1 MNHNASP
8 KERLLQAFIKSFPQ
22 IGGISVPIAELSESE
37 LWKWVSIKTKI
48 SELDLAQGLADS
60 SGYKRATSLAAE
72 STSLLR
78 KIPFQIARSILVLPL
93 NETPEAGIVIATR
106 NPFND
111 ETTQVINFLLGRSF
125 QYAITPPDHLE
136 AAITHE
142 YMNLADSKNMKTGQI
157 FLDTDGNSQDIG
169 SSVNDKAIPS
179 LAREIMLKAIALN
192 ASDIHFQPFFGSFA
206 IRIRVDGILRRLT
219 LLPGEVGDSIVRY
232 FLGQSGMDPTNQLI
246 PQDGR
251 MSLMLGKS
259 HYDLRISALPASGAV
274 RLVVRLLN
282 QNRLFQLDKAEFSI
296 YALQKLHAFCSNSS
310 GVILLTGPTGC
321 GKTSTLYSMISELNQ
336 EGTNIIT
343 VENPVEYKLPGIS
356 QVEVNKKAG
365 LTFASALRSILRQDP
380 DIILIGEIRDEETAR
395 IAMQSALTGHLVL
408 STLHTN
414 DAITAIPR
422 LIDLGVS
429 PSVLADALSGIVS
442 QRLLR
447 RLCEKCKEPVT
458 LPLSREES
466 LFKKVSRIKPGARA
480 IGCNDCGYTGYSGR
494 IPVTDI
500 IEITPPIV
508 QAIIAGATNLES
520 LREACGTQFKPIS
533 TSAAK
538 RIISGDTSA
547 SEAARVIG
555 HHFWHEVASEYN
567 QKIPDASQ
575 ISLAIVDDNTLTPAI
590 LIFSINTGLAEAIS
604 GVATQSWFNPITVKS
619 PEEANKALHKN
630 IHICFVIVDIDDA
643 LDDDAAIQFIED
655 ARVAMAWSRLPALLM
670 IPEGKPWLEEKL
682 IAAGATSLF
691 LHKPATAVEIIGK
704 VAAAL
709 EEQH

>member
-22 IGGISVPIAELSESE
+22 IGGISVPIADLSESE
-37 LWKWVSIKTKI
+37 LWKWISIKTKI
-48 SELDLAQGLADS
+48 SELDLAQGLADT
-60 SGYKRATSLAAE
+60 SGYKRATSLSAE
-72 STSLLR
+72 NTSLLR
-78 KIPFQIARSILVLPL
+78 QIPFQIARSIVALPL
-93 NETPEAGIVIATR
+93 NETKETGIVIATR

-111 ETTQVINFLLGRSF
+111 EATQVIHFLLGRSF
-125 QYAITPPDHLE
+125 QYAITPPDNLE

-142 YMNLADSKNMKTGQI
+142 YMNLADSMTTKTGQI
-157 FLDTDGNSQDIG
+157 FLDNDGKPQNIG
-169 SSVNDKAIPS
+169 SSINSQAIPS

-251 MSLMLGKS
+251 MSLMLGKN
-259 HYDLRISALPASGAV
+259 HYDLRISALPASGSV
-274 RLVVRLLN
+274 RLVIRLLN
-282 QNRLFQLDKAEFSI
+282 QNRLFRLDKADFSI
-296 YALQKLHAFCSNSS
+296 YALQKLHAFCRNSS

-321 GKTSTLYSMISELNQ
+321 GKTSTLYSMISELNL

-356 QVEVNKKAG
+356 QVEVNQKSG

-422 LIDLGVS
+422 MLDLGIS
-429 PSVLADALSGIVS
+429 PSVLADALAGIIS

-447 RLCEKCKEPVT
+447 RLCDKCKEPVT
-458 LPLSREES
+458 QPLNQEES
-466 LFKKVSRIKPGARA
+466 LFKKASRIKPRARA
-480 IGCNDCGYTGYSGR
+480 IGCIDCGYTGYSGR

-500 IEITPPIV
+500 IEITPPII

-520 LREACGTQFKPIS
+520 LREACGSQFKPIS

-538 RIISGDTSA
+538 RIISGDTTA

-555 HHFWHEVASEYN
+555 RHFWHEVAREYN
-567 QKIPDASQ
+567 QKIPDVNQ
-575 ISLAIVDDNTLTPAI
+575 IGLTTADDNILTPTI
-590 LIFSINTGLAEAIS
+590 LILSGNLDQVEAIS
-604 GVATQSWFNPITVKS
+604 GVATQSWFNTIAVKS
-619 PEEANKALHKN
+619 PDEANQALHKN

-643 LDDDAAIQFIED
+643 LDDDEIIQFVDD
-655 ARVAMAWSRLPALLM
+655 ARVAMAWSRLPALLF

-682 IAAGATSLF
+682 IAAGATSQF
-691 LHKPATAVEIIGK
+691 LHKPATAIEIMEKISG
-704 VAAAL
+704 AL